1 MRERVKKLIAAEFLG
16 GNETF
21 GDSDKLRDLGLTSLQ
36 FVELIILL
44 ENEFG
49 FEIPDE
55 DIIPGRFGT
64 VQNIAEYVES
74 KLG

>member
-1 MRERVKKLIAAEFLG
+1 MKERVKKLIAAKFLG
-16 GNETF
+16 GNDAF

-44 ENEFG
+44 ESEFG
-49 FEIPDE
+49 FDIPDE
-55 DIIPGRFGT
+55 DIIPGRFSS

-74 KLG
+74 KLE

>member
-1 MRERVKKLIAAEFLG
+1 MKERVKELIAVNFLS
-16 GNETF
+16 GNEAF
-21 GDSDKLRDLGLTSLQ
+21 GDSDTLRNLGLTSLQ

-49 FEIPDE
+49 FEIPDD
-55 DIIPGRFGT
+55 DIIPGRFSS
-64 VQNIAEYVES
+64 VRNIAEYVES

>member
-1 MRERVKKLIAAEFLG
+1 MKERVRKLIAAEFLG
-16 GNETF
+16 GNEAF
-21 GDSDKLRDLGLTSLQ
+21 GDSEKLRDLGLTSLQ

-49 FEIPDE
+49 FDIPDE
-55 DIIPGRFGT
+55 DIIPGRFGS
-64 VQNIAEYVES
+64 VRNIAAYVES

>member
-1 MRERVKKLIAAEFLG
+1 MKERVKKLIAAKFLG
-16 GNETF
+16 GDEAF

-36 FVELIILL
+36 FVELLILL

-55 DIIPGRFGT
+55 DIIPGRFSS